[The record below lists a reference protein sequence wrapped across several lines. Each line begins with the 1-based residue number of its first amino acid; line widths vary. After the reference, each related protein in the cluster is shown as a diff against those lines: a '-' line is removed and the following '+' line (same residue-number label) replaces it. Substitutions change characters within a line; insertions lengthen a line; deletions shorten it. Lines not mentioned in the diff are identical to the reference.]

1 MFFCLVVQIHKERA
15 QESVVPPAL
24 LKVFLAL
31 DEFITAHR
39 SINLNQSGAGELPH
53 TASSL
58 IPHAMQCCIH
68 TPPAHHGRRVC
79 ACSSVMSCVC
89 VCACVRVVGGL
100 YAFVCVCVCG
110 CIYTLIHHGVCGYI
124 YTLAQKKSV
133 CASVHAASDRK
144 CQVQVGGGQSALG
157 HRREQRLGV
166 KLRMVTSH
174 LRRGPT

>member
-100 YAFVCVCVCG
+100 YAFVCVCVGVYTHLSIMVCVG
-110 CIYTLIHHGVCGYI
+110 IYIHLHR
-124 YTLAQKKSV
+124 KRV
-133 CASVHAASDRK
+133 CAHLCMLLLIESVRCKWVVDKAPLDTAESNDS
-144 CQVQVGGGQSALG
+144 G
-157 HRREQRLGV
+157 
-166 KLRMVTSH
+166 
-174 LRRGPT
+174 